1 MMRIDTQGIT
11 ALLHEVNLTH
21 GSAWVLVE
29 RLAGGHQSGACRLRD
44 AISGQPAVLK
54 VSEQTEWAQQVTR
67 AAPIIEAARTAGW
80 PTPAWLAVGTTTQGW
95 PYEIQE
101 WVDGTPMDRLGLE
114 EAEMILELLDT
125 QVGIGAK
132 GPQDWSEY
140 NRQVVFAD
148 RYGFAGEVRGSSP
161 EGAEIVASVSALCD
175 PYRSLDLPVTDLVHG
190 DLSTHNILV
199 KDGRIAG
206 VVDVEAVG
214 CGSRV
219 SDLAC
224 VIREGYMW
232 RGDQAA
238 LERLLSEGL
247 VMAGVGALL
256 ISIAATVFG
265 VSAFVLD
272 HSPSEWPHAASGAL
286 ELARILGEV

>member
-1 MMRIDTQGIT
+1 MLD
-11 ALLHEVNLTH
+11 EVNLTH
-21 GSAWVLVE
+21 VSAWALVE
-29 RLAGGHQSGACRLRD
+29 RLAGGHQSGAYRLRD
-44 AISGQPAVLK
+44 AVSGQPAVLK
-54 VSEQTEWAQQVTR
+54 VSQRTEWAQQVTR

-80 PTPAWLAVGTTTQGW
+80 PTPAWLAVGTTAQGW

-101 WVDGTPMDRLGLE
+101 WVDGTLMDRLGME
-114 EAEMILELLDT
+114 EVEMILELLDT
-125 QVGIGAK
+125 QVGIGPR
-132 GPQDWSEY
+132 GPQDWSAY
-140 NRQVVFAD
+140 NRDVVFAD
-148 RYGFAGEVRGSSP
+148 RYGLASEVRGSSP
-161 EGAEIVASVSALCD
+161 EGAEIVASFRALCE
-175 PYRSLDLPVTDLVHG
+175 PYRFSDLPVTDLVHG

-199 KDGRIAG
+199 RDGRIAG
-206 VVDVEAVG
+206 VVDVEGVG
-214 CGSRV
+214 CGTRV

-232 RGDQAA
+232 RGDPAA
-238 LERLLSEGL
+238 LERLLGEGL

-256 ISIAATVFG
+256 ICMAATVFE